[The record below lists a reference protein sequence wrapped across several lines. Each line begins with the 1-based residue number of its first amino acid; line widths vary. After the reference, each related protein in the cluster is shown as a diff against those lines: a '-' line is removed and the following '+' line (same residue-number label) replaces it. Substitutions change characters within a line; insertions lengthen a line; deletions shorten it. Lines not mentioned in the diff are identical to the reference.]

1 MPDFNFL
8 KGNSKRDERTS
19 AADSRQQPTGQQRPV
34 AAHLPGE
41 HSDATSNAP
50 ERVVRPAAPIAAAA
64 GTGAAGTRTPGSVLD
79 KYPQRDLSHLTGDPS
94 ATASTAHAAT
104 PVAGY
109 GAEAA
114 GSETTAGPG
123 QTDFPET
130 PQGEST
136 TVAEGTVS
144 NSSGKGPLITI
155 LGIVLLLVLI
165 AFIWHVNPW
174 PPLKDSISGFFSAKK
189 ETPASAVKQS
199 ADQADA
205 NDAVPAMRSWDYFI
219 QVSSWRELGKADLDA
234 ERFRAQSFPVIVE
247 SEFLAGKGGT
257 WYRVRIGPFE
267 SSADAREQLAA
278 SSGILP
284 NGAYVDSVRLAEDMP
299 LIAPAKTE
307 APANTEARRQGET
320 GTVRGG
326 AAQDIDPARLPG
338 KDFAVVDEP
347 MSGYAVKVS
356 SLQNVDIARAEARKL
371 LQQGYPS
378 FITRKNVGGSLWYRV
393 LVGPF
398 SDKRDADRYQ
408 QLLNVTYGN
417 DAYTV
422 NLAAD

>member
-19 AADSRQQPTGQQRPV
+19 AAESRQQPTGQQRPV

-41 HSDATSNAP
+41 HSDATSSAP
-50 ERVVRPAAPIAAAA
+50 ERASRPAAPSAVSPHAAAP
-64 GTGAAGTRTPGSVLD
+64 GTGATGSVLD
-79 KYPQRDLSHLTGDPS
+79 KYPQRDLSHLTGAPS
-94 ATASTAHAAT
+94 AAPAAAIEDGFDT
-104 PVAGY
+104 
-109 GAEAA
+109 EET
-114 GSETTAGPG
+114 GSAPSAVPG
-123 QTDFPET
+123 QSGSAET

-144 NSSGKGPLITI
+144 NSSGKGPLVAI
-155 LGIVLLLVLI
+155 LGIVLLLVLV

-174 PPLKDSISGFFSAKK
+174 PQLKDSISGFFSSKK
-189 ETPASAVKQS
+189 ETPISAVKQP
-199 ADQADA
+199 AGQADA
-205 NDAVPAMRSWDYFI
+205 EEAVPAMRSWDYFI

-284 NGAYVDSVRLAEDMP
+284 NGAYVDSVRLAEEVP
-299 LIAPAKTE
+299 VIAPAKTRAQPRE
-307 APANTEARRQGET
+307 QARS
-320 GTVRGG
+320 VRGG
-326 AAQDIDPARLPG
+326 AAQDVDPARLPG
-338 KDFAVVDEP
+338 RDFSVVDEP

-378 FITRKNVGGSLWYRV
+378 FITRKNIGGALWYRV